1 MRKNQIII
9 DDQGEE
15 SLIKY
20 TFTYQGHTY
29 AAASSHPYQKD
40 AVYFREILRDHGRV
54 IFDYLSTEDKKI
66 IPDIYRQIEKSHP
79 LSDGE
84 HYAVEERIQ
93 VQDPLILKDEIAF
106 SAREMATHMIISM
119 IMTAFFAFL
128 AVDNMLMTT
137 AIDNTLPV
145 KLMMIVLSGVFCAIN
160 YYDLTILGDRRGFI
174 YFMYGQAALLVPY
187 LFLTDVTTKIGVF
200 AYYAIMIVYTIYLG
214 IKKGGR
220 RNVYESE
227 PLSAV
232 LFIALIFAMI
242 SVGIVSA
249 ILILGL

>member
-1 MRKNQIII
+1 M
-9 DDQGEE
+9 
-15 SLIKY
+15 
-20 TFTYQGHTY
+20 
-29 AAASSHPYQKD
+29 
-40 AVYFREILRDHGRV
+40 
-54 IFDYLSTEDKKI
+54 
-66 IPDIYRQIEKSHP
+66 
-79 LSDGE
+79 
-84 HYAVEERIQ
+84 
-93 VQDPLILKDEIAF
+93 QDPLILKDEIAF

-220 RNVYESE
+220 RYVYESE

>member
-174 YFMYGQAALLVPY
+174 YFMYGQAAL
-187 LFLTDVTTKIGVF
+187 
-200 AYYAIMIVYTIYLG
+200 YAIMIVYTIYLG